1 MKIPK
6 FLKMQRAMTLVEIIV
21 SISLVTLMGG
31 AVFGLLIQNMK
42 MGETIDY
49 NYAAV
54 NIAKSRIDRI
64 REFRRDYGFTSLRA
78 VASSTD
84 TTLNRDGE
92 DVEEGGDFLRSTT
105 ITTNFN
111 NNANLI
117 KVEVSV
123 SYKGIGDVSTT
134 TITLT
139 SLISPY
145 F

>member
-1 MKIPK
+1 MKILK
-6 FLKMQRAMTLVEIIV
+6 FTKTQRAMTLVEIIV
-21 SISLVTLMGG
+21 SISLVTLLGG
-31 AVFGLLIQNMK
+31 VVFGLLIQNMK
-42 MGETIDY
+42 MGETIDC

-64 REFRRDYGFTSLRA
+64 REFRRDYGFTNLQA
-78 VASSTD
+78 VASSTNIS
-84 TTLNRDGE
+84 LNRDGG
-92 DVEEGGDFLRSTT
+92 DSGDLDFLRSTT
-105 ITTNFN
+105 ITTNFDGN
-111 NNANLI
+111 SSLI

-123 SYKGIGDVSTT
+123 SYKGTGDVSTT